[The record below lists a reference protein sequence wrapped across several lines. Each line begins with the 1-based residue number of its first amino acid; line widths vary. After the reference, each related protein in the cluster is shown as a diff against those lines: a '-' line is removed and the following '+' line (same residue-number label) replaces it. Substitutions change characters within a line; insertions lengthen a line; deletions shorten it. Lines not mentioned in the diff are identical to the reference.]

1 MLEAM
6 PSEGPTS
13 FPGGLG
19 YLLAVSAARRKRKAV
34 ISAFEREIHL
44 EKQHLVV
51 IQQELGER
59 AWDVKPKHHT
69 IRVLM
74 EALTSLH
81 DRRLEAEAAMT
92 SLDEQLAAETE
103 RFNGIQQSCDGRIAE
118 AGGEADGY
126 QAQLNEQ
133 NAKLNQL
140 KAQRSREEKTLKGL
154 AAQRQT
160 MEAQAI
166 KKPELAAALEQEIA
180 ALVPQIAAAEQSIA
194 TVTVEVDALAAPVAE
209 LTARVAEARGRLQA
223 AEAELA
229 EARQVL
235 ERSRQQ
241 IATDRREQ
249 EQEQERLL
257 QAISRKYLDLG
268 KTMDKE
274 RLPVPELEELIGR
287 ANACHDSIRERE
299 KNIQLLL
306 AESQVYNRKA
316 YNNGI
321 VFLAGAGAGVVFLV
335 VSVLLLVV
343 LFWD

>member
-1 MLEAM
+1 MLETM

-13 FPGGLG
+13 FLGGLG
-19 YLLAVSAARRKRKAV
+19 YLVAVSGARRKRKKV
-34 ISAFEREIHL
+34 ISDFEREIHQ
-44 EKQHLVV
+44 EKKHLVV

-59 AWDVKPKHHT
+59 AWEVKPKHHT
-69 IRVLM
+69 IRVIM

-81 DRRLEAEAAMT
+81 DRRQEAEGTMT
-92 SLDEQLAAETE
+92 SLDEQLTAETE
-103 RFNGIQQSCDGRIAE
+103 RFNGIQHSCDARIAE
-118 AGGEADGY
+118 ARGEADGY

-133 NAKLNQL
+133 NAMLSQL
-140 KAQRSREEKTLKGL
+140 KAQLAQQEKTLKGL
-154 AAQRQT
+154 GTQRQT
-160 MEAQAI
+160 MEAQAV
-166 KKPELAAALEQEIA
+166 KKPELAAALEQEIV
-180 ALVPQIAAAEQSIA
+180 ALVPQISAAEQGIA
-194 TVTVEVDALAAPVAE
+194 GARVEVDALAAPVAE
-209 LTARVAEARGRLQA
+209 LTSRVSEARGRLQA

-241 IATDRREQ
+241 IANQRREQ
-249 EQEQERLL
+249 EQERERLL

-274 RLPVPELEELIGR
+274 RLPVPELEELISR
-287 ANACHDSIRERE
+287 ANSSHDSIRERE
-299 KNIQLLL
+299 KNIQLMH

-321 VFLAGAGAGVVFLV
+321 VIVAGGVAGGFLLV

-343 LFWD
+343 LLMD